1 MKCYTDWK
9 IYHKGPIC
17 QKQDFGLFPTESGGH
32 QEHLSRGTARSV
44 LGIRKGTT
52 SAKVKWGGGRV
63 WEGGPPGNMYNGVGE
78 RS

>member
-17 QKQDFGLFPTESGGH
+17 QKHDFGLNGRH

-44 LGIRKGTT
+44 LGIREVTT

-63 WEGGPPGNMYNGVGE
+63 WEGNPPGNTYNGVGE